1 MDADGIG
8 ARDDGGRRRRTAS
21 PSTTGAAPR
30 LYERAHAILDR
41 RIADGA
47 IPAGSVLLESHVA
60 AQFGISRAPARQ
72 ALARLEKD
80 GLVRRSDRHG
90 FVVRARGGRPAA
102 GPAIVRAPVADE
114 PLRLA
119 SAASW
124 ARIYGEVETEVVAR
138 TAFGAWRVN
147 ESDLAK
153 YYRVS
158 RTVARDVLARLQQR
172 GVIRKDDKSRW
183 YAPSLTPGYVG
194 ELYEMRR
201 VLEPAALLVAAP
213 RAPKPQIKA
222 LRESLES
229 AIARSD
235 SLDGAALDRLESE
248 LHVDF
253 LAHCPNGTLL
263 EALRVYQSLLI
274 AHSFL
279 YRWGPQ
285 LYESEPFL
293 PEHLAIAERLESG
306 HFAEAAA
313 ALDRHMCLSLD
324 RAVARLDVVARGML
338 PPSLPYLDPIGPR
351 VAHER

>member
-8 ARDDGGRRRRTAS
+8 ARDDAGKRRQATS
-21 PSTTGAAPR
+21 PATTGTAPR
-30 LYERAHAILDR
+30 LYERAHAILGE
-41 RIADGA
+41 RISDGA

-72 ALARLEKD
+72 ALARLERD
-80 GLVRRSDRHG
+80 GLVRRSEGHG
-90 FVVRARGGRPAA
+90 FVVRARGGRAAPPAGGR
-102 GPAIVRAPVADE
+102 GPILDE
-114 PLRLA
+114 PMRLE

-124 ARIYGEVETEVVAR
+124 ARIYGEVETEIVAR

-172 GVIRKDDKSRW
+172 GVVRKDDKSRW
-183 YAPSLTPGYVG
+183 YAPGLTRAYVG

-201 VLEPAALLVAAP
+201 VLEPAALLAAAP
-213 RAPKPQIKA
+213 IAPTAQIRA
-222 LRESLES
+222 LRANLEA
-229 AIARSD
+229 AIARAD
-235 SLDGAALDRLESE
+235 SLDGDALDRLEAE
-248 LHVDF
+248 MHVAF
-253 LAHCPNGTLL
+253 LGHCPNATLL
-263 EALRVYQSLLI
+263 EALGVYQSLLI

-293 PEHLAIAERLESG
+293 PEHLEIAVRLEAG
-306 HFAEAAA
+306 HFAEAAG
-313 ALDRHMCLSLD
+313 ALERHMRLSLD
-324 RAVARLDVVARGML
+324 RAVARLDVVARGMR
-338 PPSLPYLDPIGPR
+338 PPTLPYLDPIDPR
-351 VAHER
+351 ATPAK